1 MMTQNVGDIEYV
13 IKADTAQLLRADKQ
27 VVNVTNSM
35 ESGFKKADKSADALN
50 TGLTKLASTL
60 KLVIA
65 AGTLREMARMVQSY
79 REMAERVQMAT
90 SSRDEF
96 ERVQKRLLN
105 TANGTYRSLAEAR
118 SFISVV
124 LTDCAAWGTPPNRQS
139 TFRTPCLTRS

>member
-79 REMAERVQMAT
+79 RDGRTRTDGDLQP
-90 SSRDEF
+90 DEF

-118 SFISVV
+118 A
-124 LTDCAAWGTPPNRQS
+124 LYP
-139 TFRTPCLTRS
+139 

>member
-1 MMTQNVGDIEYV
+1 MAENVGDIEYV

-27 VVNVTNSM
+27 VVNITNNM

-79 REMAERVQMAT
+79 QEMSERVQMAT
-90 SSRDEF
+90 SR
-96 ERVQKRLLN
+96 RLQLQPI
-105 TANGTYRSLAEAR
+105 TRLVYSL
-118 SFISVV
+118 V
-124 LTDCAAWGTPPNRQS
+124 
-139 TFRTPCLTRS
+139 